1 MTGAPKYRTVQ
12 ILEHVEGGS
21 RGVYSGAMGYLS
33 LDGAADLNV
42 VIRTIAVTP
51 GGMLWPVDSQ

>member
-12 ILEHVEGGS
+12 ILEHLEQGP

-42 VIRTIAVTP
+42 VIRTLTFAH
-51 GGMLWPVDSQ
+51 GGACPYPYP